1 MATVKLTD
9 KPVVQEL
16 MDGDQVVL
24 IQNGAVRRIDAK
36 KLCGIGAYQFSVN
49 DDGDLILT
57 YEGDQ
62 APDYAINND
71 GDLIL
76 TTADGDTINLGHVKG
91 GKGDTGPQGKQGKEG
106 PQGIPGPKGEKG
118 DPGAQGIQG
127 KEGPQGI
134 PGPRGEKGDPGI
146 DVTGAE
152 DGSFLRV
159 RGGKVVTEV
168 LPAAKG
174 VEF

>member
-1 MATVKLTD
+1 MATVKLTG

-24 IQNGAVRRIDAK
+24 IQNGAVRLIDAK
-36 KLCGIGAYQFSVN
+36 KLGGIGAYQFSVN

-62 APDYAINND
+62 PPQYAINND

-76 TTADGDTINLGHVKG
+76 TTADGDTINLGRVKG
-91 GKGDTGPQGKQGKEG
+91 GKGDPGPQGKQGK
-106 PQGIPGPKGEKG
+106 
-118 DPGAQGIQG
+118 D
-127 KEGPQGI
+127 GPQGI

-159 RGGKVVTEV
+159 KNGKVVAEV
-168 LPAAKG
+168 LPAAEG
-174 VEF
+174 GTF

>member
-24 IQNGAVRRIDAK
+24 IQNGAVRLIDAK

-62 APDYAINND
+62 PPQYAISND

-76 TTADGDTINLGHVKG
+76 TTADGDTINLGRVKG
-91 GKGDTGPQGKQGKEG
+91 GNGDPGPQGKQGKEG

-127 KEGPQGI
+127 KEGPQGV

-146 DVTGAE
+146 DVTGAQ

-159 RGGKVVTEV
+159 RNGKVVTEV
-168 LPAAKG
+168 LPAAEG
-174 VEF
+174 GTF

>member
-24 IQNGAVRRIDAK
+24 IQNGTVRLIDAK
-36 KLCGIGAYQFSVN
+36 KLCWIGAYQFSVN

-62 APDYAINND
+62 PPQYAINND

-76 TTADGDTINLGHVKG
+76 TTADGDTINLGRVKG
-91 GKGDTGPQGKQGKEG
+91 GKGDTGPRGEKGDTG
-106 PQGIPGPKGEKG
+106 PQGIPGPK
-118 DPGAQGIQG
+118 
-127 KEGPQGI
+127 
-134 PGPRGEKGDPGI
+134 GEKGDPGI

-159 RGGKVVTEV
+159 RNGKVVTEV
-168 LPAAKG
+168 LPAAEG
-174 VEF
+174 GSF

>member
-24 IQNGAVRRIDAK
+24 IQNGTVRLIDAK
-36 KLCGIGAYQFSVN
+36 KLGGIGAYQFSVN

-62 APDYAINND
+62 PPQYAINND

-91 GKGDTGPQGKQGKEG
+91 GKGDTGPQG
-106 PQGIPGPKGEKG
+106 IPGPK
-118 DPGAQGIQG
+118 
-127 KEGPQGI
+127 
-134 PGPRGEKGDPGI
+134 GEKGDPGI
-146 DVTGAE
+146 DVTGAQ

-159 RGGKVVTEV
+159 RNGKVVSEV
-168 LPAAKG
+168 LPSAEG
-174 VEF
+174 GTF